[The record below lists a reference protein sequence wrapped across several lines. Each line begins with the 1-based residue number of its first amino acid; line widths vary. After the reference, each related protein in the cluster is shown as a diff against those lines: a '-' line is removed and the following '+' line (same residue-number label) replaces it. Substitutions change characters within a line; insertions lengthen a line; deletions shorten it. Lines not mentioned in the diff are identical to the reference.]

1 MVCFQLQL
9 SDSGNLL
16 VCSPRVVYVEQP
28 ESWLPLSA
36 VADTGSSALPLVVS
50 DPVVETTT
58 ERSPSAST
66 LFFSQQQGKKQ
77 RRCLPPLQCEI
88 LSVDH
93 DDQDDGS
100 LESAKKGKGM
110 TRQEGQDITQES
122 LGEHSRTTKSEVLWL
137 YRKTSVP
144 PRGLV
149 LVGMQFV

>member
-9 SDSGNLL
+9 LDSGNLL

-66 LFFSQQQGKKQ
+66 LFFSQQEGKKQ
-77 RRCLPPLQCEI
+77 RRSLPPLQCEI
-88 LSVDH
+88 LSVCH
-93 DDQDDGS
+93 HDQDDGS

-110 TRQEGQDITQES
+110 TRQGQDTTQES
-122 LGEHSRTTKSEVLWL
+122 LGEHSSTTKSEVLWL